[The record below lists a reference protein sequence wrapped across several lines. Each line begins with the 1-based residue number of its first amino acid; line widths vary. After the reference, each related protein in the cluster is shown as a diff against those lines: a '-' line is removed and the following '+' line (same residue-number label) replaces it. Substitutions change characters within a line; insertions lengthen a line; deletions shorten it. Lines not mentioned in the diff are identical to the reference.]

1 MDAFLKTPNNIRICV
16 PAALS
21 LRLILNQSI
30 FEEGVNN
37 IAKDEHL
44 PRVYMYFGAG
54 FTDVLQRAP
63 VTAFSYD
70 HPRPALTVDVVIF
83 TLQEQALK
91 VLLIQRSEA
100 PFQGHWALPGG
111 FVSMEESLEMAA
123 ARKLNEETG
132 VTAAYLEQLYTYGDP
147 SRDPRGRVV
156 SVAYFALI
164 PADQQVLQ
172 PPGSDAL
179 AVVWFVYDQMPPLAF
194 DHDDIVRYAVRRLRY
209 KLEYTAVGF
218 ELLPDEFTLSELQ
231 QTYEI
236 ILGEEID
243 KRNFRRRILSA
254 NVIEPTPYKKSGDG
268 RPAQLYRYRPD
279 AVAEVK
285 ARRLFP

>member
-1 MDAFLKTPNNIRICV
+1 MKA
-16 PAALS
+16 
-21 LRLILNQSI
+21 
-30 FEEGVNN
+30 
-37 IAKDEHL
+37 
-44 PRVYMYFGAG
+44 Y
-54 FTDVLQRAP
+54 
-63 VTAFSYD
+63 SYE

-83 TLQEQALK
+83 TVQDQALK
-91 VLLIQRSEA
+91 VLLIQRRDD
-100 PFQGHWALPGG
+100 PFRHRWALPGG
-111 FVSMEESLEMAA
+111 FVALEESLEMAA

-132 VTAAYLEQLYTYGDP
+132 VTAAYLEQLYTYGEP
-147 SRDPRGRVV
+147 GRDPRGRVV

-164 PADQQVLQ
+164 SSDTQIHHPS
-172 PPGSDAL
+172 GNDAL
-179 AVVWFVYDQMPPLAF
+179 PVNWFIYNQMPSLAF
-194 DHDDIVRYAVRRLRY
+194 DHDQIVHYAVRRLRY

-218 ELLPDEFTLSELQ
+218 ELLPEEFTLTELQ

-254 NVIEPTPYKKSGDG
+254 NVIEPTPYKRTGEG
-268 RPAQLYRYRPD
+268 RPAQLFRYRPD